1 MRTSRGNLVS
11 REIAAKPGR
20 SKEGLRGSSGRGRK
34 IQISFPFSSL
44 FLLPEFLAPTRGITN
59 PSNDTSAKNIA
70 DKLSNAI
77 PRSLRGRF
85 DVDESSAGVIFRL
98 ITGPMDLLLSP
109 KYLLHDT

>member
-1 MRTSRGNLVS
+1 MRTSHGNLVS

-20 SKEGLRGSSGRGRK
+20 SKEGLRVSSDRGRK

-44 FLLPEFLAPTRGITN
+44 FLLPEFLAATRGITN
-59 PSNDTSAKNIA
+59 SSSDTSAKNIA

-77 PRSLRGRF
+77 PCSLRGRF

-98 ITGPMDLLLSP
+98 ITGPM
-109 KYLLHDT
+109 YFVHDT